1 MKENIITNADK
12 DGAVIVT
19 DVEKSDKKNTLQEDP
34 TWQQRKLFNDR
45 IDRFKKSNL
54 LSKKLADGLE
64 SVKSKKKV
72 LLCTQNT

>member
-1 MKENIITNADK
+1 MTENIITNADK

-34 TWQQRKLFNDR
+34 TWKQRKLFNDR

-54 LSKKLADGLE
+54 LS
-64 SVKSKKKV
+64 
-72 LLCTQNT
+72 

>member
-1 MKENIITNADK
+1 MTENIITNADK
-12 DGAVIVT
+12 DGAVIVN

-54 LSKKLADGLE
+54 LS
-64 SVKSKKKV
+64 
-72 LLCTQNT
+72 

>member
-1 MKENIITNADK
+1 MTENIITNADK

-54 LSKKLADGLE
+54 LSKKLADGL
-64 SVKSKKKV
+64 
-72 LLCTQNT
+72 